1 MKKKNKWQV
10 FSKYR
15 LICLLLVSKK
25 ENRDDLW
32 QSVLCPFK
40 QSIKLSPDCSEKLGE
55 NGRGGMLMG
64 FSTENRVKRNN
75 KKKSLNSQVLEV
87 RGLPLSIKTSS
98 FTLTA
103 HFLVPDS
110 VRLVCS
116 LHICVRQEKGLS
128 FSESILLPPR
138 KIFNSPFF
146 QVSPHFPAELLLFV
160 SLSLFTFCV
169 CYRTATPPKASG
181 LTYFLAAQQSVS
193 IKAAFKE
200 SGRCQTK

>member
-1 MKKKNKWQV
+1 
-10 FSKYR
+10 
-15 LICLLLVSKK
+15 
-25 ENRDDLW
+25 
-32 QSVLCPFK
+32 
-40 QSIKLSPDCSEKLGE
+40 
-55 NGRGGMLMG
+55 MG

-116 LHICVRQEKGLS
+116 LHICVRQEKGLR

-200 SGRCQTK
+200 SGRCQTKWNSSVVIYVRVQKCTFSSDGLFLSLVWFQDRPEAAPNALIAKIAPLFSSDL